1 MQELLSVLTHFVQ
14 DDLPITISV
23 GVGCIMLAHKL
34 ERRPGF
40 VIRAL
45 LSMVVVSLWM
55 MLMHYVAVQSLT
67 VQLGIS
73 WRVFAVAK
81 YAGLFAMYGLSVNL
95 MSKASF
101 CQALYAVTVSYS
113 IQNMCERLIH
123 IPRYSLENFPL
134 LLDRCCLLLL
144 MSLCLWVYYQL
155 CFSPRNKRQVFDFT
169 NMNSIFMLFLA
180 AGVLIIS
187 IGLDTYMYGY
197 ISGLAEEV
205 RIVLEIMSALFSLL
219 TVVISMSHVRETEA
233 ERQASVAVQLL
244 HAERSRYAQEKNIH
258 DIINV
263 KCHDIRHQIAALGPA
278 GYEKEIR
285 KIGKLVD
292 IYDATPRTQCVALD
306 VALSS
311 KVLACQSQQIT
322 LTCLADGRSLG
333 FMEDSDIYALFG
345 NILDNAMEAVSK
357 ISDPDKRQISLT
369 VSDREGFL
377 LIEAENFFSGEVTF
391 EQGLPVT
398 TKADRGFHGFGT
410 RSIQI
415 LTEKYGG
422 DLSMVVEDGIFRLS
436 IMLPIAMAA

>member
-1 MQELLSVLTHFVQ
+1 MLDLISVLIHYIQ
-14 DDLPITISV
+14 DDMPITISV
-23 GVGCIMLAHKL
+23 GIGCIMLAHKL

-45 LSMVVVSLWM
+45 LSMVLISLWM
-55 MLMHYVAVQSLT
+55 ILMYAAAVSTT
-67 VQLGIS
+67 VQLGMS
-73 WRVFAVAK
+73 WRAFAVAK
-81 YAGLFAMYGLSVNL
+81 YTGLFAMYGLSVAW

-113 IQNMCERLIH
+113 IQNMCERLMH

-144 MSLCLWVYYQL
+144 MAFCLWVYYQL
-155 CFSPRNKRQVFDFT
+155 CFSGRNKRQVFDFT

-187 IGLDTYMYGY
+187 IGLDTYMYGAM
-197 ISGLAEEV
+197 SSLPNSV
-205 RIVLEIMSALFSLL
+205 RNVLELMSALFSLL

-233 ERQASVAVQLL
+233 ERQAAVAVQLL
-244 HAERSRYAQEKNIH
+244 HAERGRYDQEKNIH
-258 DIINV
+258 DIINI
-263 KCHDIRHQIAALGPA
+263 KCHDIRHQIAAMGSA

-311 KVLACQSQQIT
+311 KALACQSQNIT
-322 LTCLADGRSLG
+322 LTCMADGRSLG
-333 FMEDSDIYALFG
+333 FMEDGDIYALFG
-345 NILDNAMEAVSK
+345 NILDNAIEAASK

-377 LIEAENFFSGEVTF
+377 LIEAENFYSGEVTF

-398 TKADRGFHGFGT
+398 TKSERDFHGFGT

-422 DLSMVVEDGIFRLS
+422 DLQLTVEEGIFRLS

>member
-1 MQELLSVLTHFVQ
+1 MQELLSILTHFVQ
-14 DDLPITISV
+14 DDLPITLSV
-23 GVGCIMLAHKL
+23 GVGCILMAHKL
-34 ERRPGF
+34 ERRRGF
-40 VIRAL
+40 ALRAIA
-45 LSMVVVSLWM
+45 SVAVVSIWM
-55 MLMHYVAVQSLT
+55 MLMYAARIFLT
-67 VQLGIS
+67 IADGLP
-73 WRVFAVAK
+73 WTTFAVVK
-81 YAGLFAMYGLSVNL
+81 YAGLFVMYGLSVAW
-95 MSKASF
+95 MSKANF

-113 IQNMCERLIH
+113 IQNMCERLIQ
-123 IPRYSLENFPL
+123 IPRYSMESFPL
-134 LLDRCCLLLL
+134 LWDRCCLLVL
-144 MSLCLWVYYQL
+144 MTLCLWVYYQL
-155 CFSPRNKRQVFDFT
+155 CFSSGQKRRVFDFT
-169 NMNSIFMLFLA
+169 NINSIYMLFLA
-180 AGVLIIS
+180 AGVLLIS
-187 IGLDTYMYGY
+187 IGLDTYMYG
-197 ISGLAEEV
+197 SMP
-205 RIVLEIMSALFSLL
+205 VLPINARNALNIMSALFSLL

-244 HAERSRYAQEKNIH
+244 HAERNRYAQEKNIH
-258 DIINV
+258 DSINI
-263 KCHDIRHQIAALGPA
+263 KCHDIRHQIAAMGSA

-311 KVLACQSQQIT
+311 KTLACQSQNIT
-322 LTCLADGRSLG
+322 LTCMADGRNLG

-345 NILDNAMEAVSK
+345 NILDNAIEAASK

-377 LIEAENFFSGEVTF
+377 LIEAENFYTGEVTF

-398 TKADRGFHGFGT
+398 TKSDRDFHGFGT

-422 DLSMVVEDGIFRLS
+422 DLQMTVEDGIFRLS

>member
-1 MQELLSVLTHFVQ
+1 MQECLSVLTHYLL
-14 DDLPITISV
+14 DDLPITLSV
-23 GVGCIMLAHKL
+23 GVGCIMMAHKL

-40 VIRAL
+40 ALRAAA
-45 LSMVVVSLWM
+45 SMAVVSLWM
-55 MLMHYVAVQSLT
+55 MLMFAAAQWAIERFDV
-67 VQLGIS
+67 S
-73 WRVFAVAK
+73 WRMFAIMK
-81 YAGLFAMYGLSVNL
+81 YAGLFSLYGLSVNF

-101 CQALYAVTVSYS
+101 CQGLYAVTVSYS
-113 IQNMCERLIH
+113 IQNMCERLMH
-123 IPRYSLENFPL
+123 IPRYSLENFPM

-144 MSLCLWVYYQL
+144 MGLCLWVYYQL

-169 NMNSIFMLFLA
+169 NINSIFMLFLA
-180 AGVLIIS
+180 AGVLLIS
-187 IGLDTYMYGY
+187 IGLDTYMYGLVPAKPQ
-197 ISGLAEEV
+197 SV
-205 RIVLEIMSALFSLL
+205 RNAITLMSALFSFL

-233 ERQASVAVQLL
+233 EKQAAVAIQMLN
-244 HAERSRYAQEKNIH
+244 AERSRYVQEKQLH
-258 DIINV
+258 DMINV

-333 FMEDSDIYALFG
+333 FMEDSDVYALFG
-345 NILDNAMEAVSK
+345 NILDNAIEAASK

-369 VSDREGFL
+369 VSNREGFL

-398 TKADRGFHGFGT
+398 TKEDRGFHGFGT

-422 DLSMVVEDGIFRLS
+422 DLSMTVEDGIFRLS
-436 IMLPIAMAA
+436 IMLPIAAAA